1 MPPHQ
6 TNPLADWQAGYGP
19 IVHRAETIER
29 MQALVQRLVAQ
40 QRVAD
45 EATAHTLLAAAD
57 RLSCTAMSV
66 VAHMTYARRIDRS
79 GRPLAIEDFKP
90 TPEGH
95 TGGSLNMV
103 PAFVGYLLANAL
115 TGTTR
120 GWLMGQGHCVAAM
133 TAAKSACRG

>member
-1 MPPHQ
+1 MSSQ
-6 TNPLADWQAGYGP
+6 ANLATDWRAGYGP
-19 IVHRAETIER
+19 IAHRSETIER

-40 QRVAD
+40 RRIAD
-45 EATAHTLLAAAD
+45 EASAHALLAAAD
-57 RLSCTAMSV
+57 RVACTAMSV

-79 GRPLAIEDFKP
+79 GCPLGSDDFKQ

-120 GWLMGQGHCVAAM
+120 GWLMGQG
-133 TAAKSACRG
+133 TAWPRSRR

>member
-57 RLSCTAMSV
+57 RCC
-66 VAHMTYARRIDRS
+66 RRPKTE
-79 GRPLAIEDFKP
+79 PLFAGLPIE
-90 TPEGH
+90 
-95 TGGSLNMV
+95 N
-103 PAFVGYLLANAL
+103 
-115 TGTTR
+115 
-120 GWLMGQGHCVAAM
+120 
-133 TAAKSACRG
+133 

>member
-120 GWLMGQGHCVAAM
+120 GWLMG
-133 TAAKSACRG
+133 